1 MEKANAGPFWPRL
14 LKEKTKPHY
23 LGIDFSRWVDEDYE
37 NEDPAAEAPFDQA
50 AFMNMAQMSA
60 GAGGAYSD
68 DTSFG
73 HGDEMPSL
81 EDDSEGE
88 GEDGMPAL
96 VD

>member
-1 MEKANAGPFWPRL
+1 
-14 LKEKTKPHY
+14 
-23 LGIDFSRWVDEDYE
+23 
-37 NEDPAAEAPFDQA
+37 
-50 AFMNMAQMSA
+50 MNMAQMSA